1 MPSFVRGLPPPPL
14 PAQYWHVFQSGVGSF
29 ITDIYT
35 APDCDAGG
43 LAEKFKQAEADAQ
56 EKLPEVYRAA
66 GYYGEGQEPQS
77 RNYLAVRHGGQLV
90 YSYTV
95 PLPGP

>member
-1 MPSFVRGLPPPPL
+1 M
-14 PAQYWHVFQSGVGSF
+14 
-29 ITDIYT
+29 
-35 APDCDAGG
+35 
-43 LAEKFKQAEADAQ
+43 QAEADAQ